1 MLGTSL
7 LILAVTAAAA
17 LMFASRQDSRL
28 REARQHKEDLAT
40 WEGEGGAPA
49 E

>member
-1 MLGTSL
+1 MAGTKL

-17 LMFASRQDSRL
+17 FIFASRRDSRL
-28 REARQHKEDLAT
+28 QETRQHKEDLAT

-49 E
+49 A